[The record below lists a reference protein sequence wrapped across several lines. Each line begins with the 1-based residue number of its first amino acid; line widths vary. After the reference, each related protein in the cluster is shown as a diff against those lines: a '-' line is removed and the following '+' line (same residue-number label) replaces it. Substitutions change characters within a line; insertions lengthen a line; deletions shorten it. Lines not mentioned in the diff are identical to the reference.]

1 MHVAFYGTP
10 RSEHLWFKRKEFQIY
25 SVQTIY
31 VNTGGPS
38 SSCDMI
44 ILHNN
49 SHGGIIRV
57 CMRIFTTALRN
68 KTIRQILNKNTSP
81 YFHSVSRVIW
91 PLSLMKRTILASCPF
106 RGFQR
111 TKEKPKAE
119 TSISERSI
127 REAKN
132 PSAKWPG
139 GHKSNAEYTVVS
151 FQFNTNSILPVH
163 PTLSRSLL
171 QKFPVYRFLTARVH
185 INLDTRPLKTSLVTL
200 PPF

>member
-68 KTIRQILNKNTSP
+68 KTI
-81 YFHSVSRVIW
+81 
-91 PLSLMKRTILASCPF
+91 PL
-106 RGFQR
+106 
-111 TKEKPKAE
+111 
-119 TSISERSI
+119 
-127 REAKN
+127 
-132 PSAKWPG
+132 
-139 GHKSNAEYTVVS
+139 
-151 FQFNTNSILPVH
+151 
-163 PTLSRSLL
+163 
-171 QKFPVYRFLTARVH
+171 LTAIENVNFKDFVQRAA
-185 INLDTRPLKTSLVTL
+185 TATM
-200 PPF
+200 